1 MADLRFQSLHLEGLP
16 RREDFRAARARLE
29 ASCGLRTLSGD
40 LSDPSPIDPGDGA
53 TAVFDIAL
61 GQRYFVQDGEKLHP
75 LLIGVNSIG
84 RLPDNTVTTNVLEAA
99 CLLTAKLD
107 EIEKVCDEQALD
119 GKAHAARG
127 VACEDVAE
135 VSGRHG
141 EIDAAPG
148 STERHRRGKVI
159 NRLRDD
165 TRPVDRIDAGERHRI
180 TESVMIEHSLHQR
193 LTIVE
198 SAIDR

>member
-84 RLPDNTVTTNVLEAA
+84 RLPDNHVVIR
-99 CLLTAKLD
+99 D
-107 EIEKVCDEQALD
+107 EHVSRRHCAVIIHRS
-119 GKAHAARG
+119 GR
-127 VACEDVAE
+127 CEVHDVASKNGT
-135 VSGRHG
+135 VLNGHKIAGPTNLKPGDQLLLCNRRLVFLTGQIGPAPSPAP
-141 EIDAAPG
+141 AAG
-148 STERHRRGKVI
+148 S
-159 NRLRDD
+159 D
-165 TRPVDRIDAGERHRI
+165 
-180 TESVMIEHSLHQR
+180 
-193 LTIVE
+193 
-198 SAIDR
+198 